1 MNVVLSDD
9 ASANLYT
16 AAANEYSV
24 IHALYLSN
32 KSTTSSATVN
42 IKVSTD
48 NSFCNKLKN
57 IYGKQNIWIE

>member
-1 MNVVLSDD
+1 MASTFKNAGMNVVLSDD

-32 KSTTSSATVN
+32 KSTTSFY
-42 IKVSTD
+42 IKITA
-48 NSFCNKLKN
+48 
-57 IYGKQNIWIE
+57 